1 MFYIPTTNRK
11 CLLKVSTKMT
21 SAMAGNRL
29 FLAVPKKK
37 KKMGRCCCCHHQA
50 KGVGQCNTRECAA
63 ASRQE
68 GSPPPSPRNFFPYV
82 LVVVSIQYR
91 IGTKRREEGALVDIG
106 VRLVSSSF
114 DGKRFS
120 VAPIIKVNTRYSIF
134 SVRSVTT
141 LFFIRKSDCK

>member
-1 MFYIPTTNRK
+1 MSFKSFHQNDF
-11 CLLKVSTKMT
+11 S
-21 SAMAGNRL
+21 N
-29 FLAVPKKK
+29 
-37 KKMGRCCCCHHQA
+37 GRQQTFFSSSLRRRRRWA
-50 KGVGQCNTRECAA
+50 AAAIIKQGVGQCNTRECAA